1 MTRCRIS
8 IVGESV
14 SSGIVDL
21 NEQEMKTLH
30 KIWSCIGQEREDAYA
45 PTMYYEEVQEMI
57 NDKKEVD

>member
-1 MTRCRIS
+1 
-8 IVGESV
+8 VGESV